1 VLYKDEAGTIKEAKE
16 QAEQEAA
23 YFAENTS
30 RFTQS
35 ENTPFLQSPLKEAI
49 GVMPSADTVQ
59 KILYGQFEIPAGM
72 DPFAAR
78 FLRAI
83 RLPLAYRDEPTLPT
97 AITKEQHQDLWKK
110 QKENTASEPSRLGF
124 HHFKAGAMDDKIAEW
139 DAMARSLPRGRQF
152 SPEAWQVITDF
163 QILKKIG
170 VFDVA
175 KMRTIQLMDADF
187 NANNKHDGRM
197 MMKHAE
203 ARQTLSPFNMG
214 SRKYFTSSLEA
225 AAKVWTCDLSRFQA
239 KPSLLCLQI

>member
-1 VLYKDEAGTIKEAKE
+1 MGYTTKVLYKDEAGTIKEAKE

-59 KILYGQFEIPAGM
+59 RILYGQFKIPVGV
-72 DPFAAR
+72 DPFTAR
-78 FLRAI
+78 FLQAI

-124 HHFKAGAMDDKIAEW
+124 HHFKAGAMDDEIAEW
-139 DAMARSLPRGRQF
+139 DAMARSLPCKFQF
-152 SPEAWQVITDF
+152 SPEA
-163 QILKKIG
+163 
-170 VFDVA
+170 
-175 KMRTIQLMDADF
+175 
-187 NANNKHDGRM
+187 
-197 MMKHAE
+197 
-203 ARQTLSPFNMG
+203 
-214 SRKYFTSSLEA
+214 
-225 AAKVWTCDLSRFQA
+225 C
-239 KPSLLCLQI
+239 